1 MAAEPFDS
9 HTRIQALV
17 DQSKPNFNILPKHF
31 EQVLRSIILSIQ
43 ATDEEKEK
51 EINDTVR
58 EKANPSG
65 KAADVLT
72 ALEQLAT
79 DNTNIEEV
87 TVDETGATTDISK
100 FLPNFQK
107 IHFP

>member
-1 MAAEPFDS
+1 M
-9 HTRIQALV
+9 
-17 DQSKPNFNILPKHF
+17 
-31 EQVLRSIILSIQ
+31 
-43 ATDEEKEK
+43 
-51 EINDTVR
+51 R